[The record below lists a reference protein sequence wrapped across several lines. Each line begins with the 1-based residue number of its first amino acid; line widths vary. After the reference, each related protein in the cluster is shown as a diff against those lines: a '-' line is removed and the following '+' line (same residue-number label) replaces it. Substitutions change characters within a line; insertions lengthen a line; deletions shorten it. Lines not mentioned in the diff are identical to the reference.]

1 MIKRNNFRYLVS
13 AIVSAFNS
21 ELFIK
26 GRLQNLVDQT
36 LYQKKQLE
44 IIVVDSCSQ
53 QKEGQIVKEFMR
65 QFDHI
70 VYVRTS
76 KRESV
81 YGAWNRGIQLANGVY
96 LINANTDDRFA
107 TNALERMS
115 DALGED
121 NGVHAVYG
129 DWQQTAVEN
138 DTIDSETGKEL
149 LCYPEFNLF

>member
-1 MIKRNNFRYLVS
+1 MKVIKRNNFRYLVS

-53 QKEGQIVKEFMR
+53 QNEGHIVKEFMR

-81 YGAWNRGIQLANGVY
+81 YVAWNSFR
-96 LINANTDDRFA
+96 
-107 TNALERMS
+107 
-115 DALGED
+115 
-121 NGVHAVYG
+121 AVR
-129 DWQQTAVEN
+129 
-138 DTIDSETGKEL
+138 SRS
-149 LCYPEFNLF
+149 C